1 MNFLNMFKPTKRG
14 ATVQSMFW
22 YALNHPE
29 IPRDNWMILD
39 ASYETEPSF
48 GQDPCVDD
56 LLEDI
61 LQSGLNKTHLHF
73 FQDSCWRPKSQ
84 GRAFCMVIYGNTAS
98 QNKIALGGWKS
109 PHEKKWPPWPVVR
122 LVSQS
127 KRTPG
132 CRKYKYETKN
142 PRNLVGHLGTRFQQE
157 LELIRWLSY
166 VCSSV
171 VLIYLIPPSGSYHN
185 GASHSFSL
193 ANAQTVWFGSE
204 CVARG

>member
-1 MNFLNMFKPTKRG
+1 MRRVSLQSNDGPSRWWYTPVTCKDTRGWCWTFMNFLNMFKPTKRG
-14 ATVQSMFW
+14 VTVQSMFW

-109 PHEKKWPPWPVVR
+109 PHEKNDPRDPWSDWWVKAKEHQAVVNTSTR
-122 LVSQS
+122 PRIL
-127 KRTPG
+127 
-132 CRKYKYETKN
+132 ET
-142 PRNLVGHLGTRFQQE
+142 
-157 LELIRWLSY
+157 
-166 VCSSV
+166 
-171 VLIYLIPPSGSYHN
+171 
-185 GASHSFSL
+185 
-193 ANAQTVWFGSE
+193 
-204 CVARG
+204 